1 MLFYHHP
8 FSSCGF
14 SFVIKISKIDFCLL
28 KPSSRNWSS
37 RLCYGGRNSTKGR
50 NLWPVSL
57 GKIKEAFQ
65 QGKEENSK
73 ALGKGE
79 KQRSHGYCIHMV
91 GAKHAYIP
99 LYPTVKALF
108 TIPCYYVGYLL
119 NIFSIFTS
127 YIIKIPIIPFLI
139 LKYQNPIR
147 KIHIQKSF
155 SPSL

>member
-1 MLFYHHP
+1 MWVVGIIIQTIIYKRWAGLVIIHGKCLTECLTQSKQPVTTTSIFPMILGTKGEKNLMPSGHMENFIVEKKGISSKKNYIMLFYHHP

-37 RLCYGGRNSTKGR
+37 RLCYGGRNSMEGR
-50 NLWPVSL
+50 NIWPVSL

-79 KQRSHGYCIHMV
+79 K
-91 GAKHAYIP
+91 
-99 LYPTVKALF
+99 
-108 TIPCYYVGYLL
+108 
-119 NIFSIFTS
+119 
-127 YIIKIPIIPFLI
+127 
-139 LKYQNPIR
+139 
-147 KIHIQKSF
+147 
-155 SPSL
+155 